1 MNQSL
6 ENKNEPTI
14 PNVAAKIKEMS
25 YLKQTYLKFIIDLF
39 PFLKDPIKQV
49 YANQLIS
56 LLQNLINIHKNEILF
71 ELEDALTSVL
81 ISSIF
86 DMNELVKG
94 RLDLE
99 KYKPKHNNLVAINQ
113 QTNYYM
119 KHHDPRGLE
128 ELREKM
134 FLV

>member
-1 MNQSL
+1 MNQPPL
-6 ENKNEPTI
+6 DPII
-14 PNVAAKIKEMS
+14 PNIATRIKEMS

-39 PFLKDPIKQV
+39 PLLSNSLLKDFT
-49 YANQLIS
+49 NQLIL

-71 ELEDALTSVL
+71 DIEDALTSVL
-81 ISSIF
+81 ISYIF
-86 DMNELVKG
+86 DMDEIIKG
-94 RLDLE
+94 HLDLE
-99 KYKPKHNNLVAINQ
+99 KYEPKHKNLVAINQ

-119 KHHDPRGLE
+119 KHHDPRGVE

>member
-6 ENKNEPTI
+6 EPII
-14 PNVAAKIKEMS
+14 PDIATKIKEMS

-39 PFLKDPIKQV
+39 PFLKDPIKHV
-49 YANQLIS
+49 YANQLIL

-71 ELEDALTSVL
+71 DLEDALTSVL
-81 ISSIF
+81 ISYIF
-86 DMNELVKG
+86 DIDELVKE
-94 RLDLE
+94 RLIFE
-99 KYKPKHNNLVAINQ
+99 KYEPKHNNLKAINQ

-119 KHHDPRGLE
+119 KHHDPRGLS

-134 FLV
+134 FLI